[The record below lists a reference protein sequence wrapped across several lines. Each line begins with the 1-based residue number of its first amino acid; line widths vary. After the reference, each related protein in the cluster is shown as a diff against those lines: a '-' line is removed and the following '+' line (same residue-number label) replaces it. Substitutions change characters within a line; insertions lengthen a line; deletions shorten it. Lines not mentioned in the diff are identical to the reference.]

1 MHGVCMSHLNRVVS
15 SDFLE
20 CVAASAR
27 GGDNKMQSDGTE
39 LGLGRSQQDW
49 LLMPLMR
56 RPHHLPKSWR
66 KIPYARCVPCA
77 GCAPHASPSALHR
90 TSTPCQGLPLARYA
104 ARLPRITLD
113 RLPHSAPAQTCSVPT
128 ATPTSAGRTPHGVRV
143 FANPGHGILFC
154 SEHIVGCTCTIRFH
168 MDDSVQKVYE
178 ANTAAS
184 TCRAGH
190 LHRLRAGLRQRL
202 GRRRSSVNCV
212 RRTINRAGDG
222 RRPRQANNDQCS
234 RMRVGFEHEWS
245 FV

>member
-1 MHGVCMSHLNRVVS
+1 VRASEAIILLHAVYVEADLGTQ
-15 SDFLE
+15 
-20 CVAASAR
+20 AADQNS
-27 GGDNKMQSDGTE
+27 G
-39 LGLGRSQQDW
+39 
-49 LLMPLMR
+49 
-56 RPHHLPKSWR
+56 
-66 KIPYARCVPCA
+66 CVPIDLEKNSIRA
-77 GCAPHASPSALHR
+77 VRTVRGVRAPRIALRVIHR

-113 RLPHSAPAQTCSVPT
+113 LLPHSAPAQICSVPT
-128 ATPTSAGRTPHGVRV
+128 ATPTGAGRTPHGVRV
-143 FANPGHGILFC
+143 FANPGHGNLFC
-154 SEHIVGCTCTIRFH
+154 SEQIVGCTCTIRFH
-168 MDDSVQKVYE
+168 MDGGVEKVYE

-190 LHRLRAGLRQRL
+190 LHGLRAGLRQPL
-202 GRRRSSVNCV
+202 GRRRSLVNCV